1 MTSEPG
7 NLISVR
13 SDVAAALLIDDLF
26 AEAKRRAAEPL
37 DGEVER
43 MLTFAAEP
51 RIARLGYLG
60 RVIEL
65 ERFEVAR
72 APISWLADR
81 LRGDPGDDAAL
92 VGAALAEEEP
102 LGKPAPADGSPTW
115 RVPGPGGHVR
125 HLLAERAV
133 GDGPPELKRSWLLGF
148 FVRCCEDVAHDRDA
162 VQP

>member
-1 MTSEPG
+1 MTSGPG

-13 SDVAAALLIDDLF
+13 SDVAATLLIDDLF
-26 AEAKRRAAEPL
+26 AEAQRRAAEPL
-37 DGEVER
+37 SAEVER
-43 MLTFAAEP
+43 MLTYAAEP
-51 RIARLGYLG
+51 RIARLGYLS

-72 APISWLADR
+72 APIPWLADR
-81 LRGDPGDDAAL
+81 LQGDPGEAAAL
-92 VGAALAEEEP
+92 VGAALSEEEP
-102 LGKPAPADGSPTW
+102 LGKPSPADDSPTW

-125 HLLAERAV
+125 HFLAVSAV

-148 FVRCCEDVAHDRDA
+148 FVRCCEDNTRDRDA